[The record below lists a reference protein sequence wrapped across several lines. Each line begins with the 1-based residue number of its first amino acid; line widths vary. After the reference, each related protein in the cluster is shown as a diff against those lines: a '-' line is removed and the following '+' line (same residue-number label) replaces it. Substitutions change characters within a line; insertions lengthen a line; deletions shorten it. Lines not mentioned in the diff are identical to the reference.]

1 MDECRE
7 IMQGL
12 WRIVRKNRVQGS
24 SCYLICSLENQ
35 YTTEDIVSSIAYI
48 FKLLMHSHEA
58 CVRMCERHTR
68 SMPDYFVMLNIESKA
83 VPCFFMYV
91 RLVRIIAGL
100 TSSAYELCFTLAM
113 YLYSLLDMAPYLFLN
128 LCSRT

>member
-1 MDECRE
+1 
-7 IMQGL
+7 MQCL
-12 WRIVRKNRVQGS
+12 WIIVRKNRVQGS
-24 SCYLICSLENQ
+24 SCSLICSLQDQ
-35 YTTEDIVSSIAYI
+35 YTTEDIVSSITHIY
-48 FKLLMHSHEA
+48 KLLMHSRRR
-58 CVRMCERHTR
+58 VRMCERHTC
-68 SMPDYFVMLNIESKA
+68 MPDYFVMLNIESKA

-100 TSSAYELCFTLAM
+100 TSSAYELCFTFAM